1 MVYHSRRE
9 IRLEH
14 GDDDDVD
21 DEDDYYSHDAE
32 LVPWVPTSPPH
43 TLRLEED
50 DYTQPFSA
58 QSLFERIGRLVIFL
72 MHPTYFHWQQMQEED
87 MWFAAMH
94 LRTGQGSRIFP
105 MELENQI
112 ERENESGLVLRR
124 RQSRLDIRETTIYC
138 SGLYCPGFDDE
149 AATIVFHHHILPM
162 FVVDVLDAHGFTI
175 FEVLEIFR
183 RWWPDSPQLTY
194 H

>member
-1 MVYHSRRE
+1 MVYRSRRE

-21 DEDDYYSHDAE
+21 DEDNYYSQDAE

-43 TLRLEED
+43 TLQFEED
-50 DYTQPFSA
+50 DYSQPFPVL
-58 QSLFERIGRLVIFL
+58 SLFERIDRLVLFL

-94 LRTGQGSRIFP
+94 LRSGQGSRIFP

-112 ERENESGLVLRR
+112 ERENEFGLVLRR
-124 RQSRLDIRETTIYC
+124 RQSCLDIQETTIYC
-138 SGLYCPGFDDE
+138 LGFNDE
-149 AATIVFHHHILPM
+149 AATIVFHHRILPM
-162 FVVDVLDAHGFTI
+162 FVEGVLDAHGFTV